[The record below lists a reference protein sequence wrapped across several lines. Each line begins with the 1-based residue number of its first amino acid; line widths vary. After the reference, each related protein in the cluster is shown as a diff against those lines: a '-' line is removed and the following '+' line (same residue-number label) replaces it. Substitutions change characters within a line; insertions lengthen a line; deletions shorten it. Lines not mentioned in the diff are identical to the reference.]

1 MNLQCVLSKK
11 FRVIQNKRI
20 AIVETSGTQQKQMA
34 GFTLIE
40 VLIVLAIIG
49 MIAGL
54 VGPRVLGYLSGS
66 KIKAAR
72 VQIEALYSAVDLFY
86 LDNGRYPTT
95 NEGLAAL
102 TKKPAT
108 SQQWNG
114 PYLKTGEL
122 PKDPWGN
129 PYLYK
134 IPGKGEP
141 FTIISAGPEGREGS
155 ASISLHNE

>member
-1 MNLQCVLSKK
+1 MIIALRQRLATVFLR
-11 FRVIQNKRI
+11 FRSAMTIKPHRVSSP
-20 AIVETSGTQQKQMA
+20 EA

-86 LDNGRYPTT
+86 LDTGRYPTA
-95 NEGLAAL
+95 NEGLNAL
-102 TKKPAT
+102 IKKP
-108 SQQWNG
+108 SSVQQWNG
-114 PYLKTGEL
+114 PYLKAGDV

-129 PYLYK
+129 SYLYK
-134 IPGKGEP
+134 IPGKNEAY
-141 FTIISAGPEGREGS
+141 TILSTGPEGREG
-155 ASISLHNE
+155 AGAISIHDE

>member
-1 MNLQCVLSKK
+1 MNLYSFLSYKHRALK
-11 FRVIQNKRI
+11 SKWRRNIQQNDTKRRR
-20 AIVETSGTQQKQMA
+20 EA

-86 LDNGRYPTT
+86 LDNGRYPTS

-102 TKKPAT
+102 TKKPPS

-134 IPGKGEP
+134 VPGKGEP
-141 FTIISAGPEGREGS
+141 FTIISTGPEGREGS

>member
-1 MNLQCVLSKK
+1 MKMQRTQDSKSPHQ
-11 FRVIQNKRI
+11 R
-20 AIVETSGTQQKQMA
+20 EA

-86 LDNGRYPTT
+86 LDNGRYPTS
-95 NEGLAAL
+95 NEGLNAL
-102 TKKPAT
+102 VKKPSSA
-108 SQQWNG
+108 QQWNG
-114 PYLKTGEL
+114 PYVKTGDL

-141 FTIISAGPEGREGS
+141 FSIISTGPEGREGS
-155 ASISLHNE
+155 ATISLHDE

>member
-1 MNLQCVLSKK
+1 MMMPLFLSRMRRGLEMMKITK
-11 FRVIQNKRI
+11 LCESKALR
-20 AIVETSGTQQKQMA
+20 APEA

-86 LDNGRYPTT
+86 LDNGRYPTS
-95 NEGLAAL
+95 NEGLVAL
-102 TKKPAT
+102 VKKPPST
-108 SQQWNG
+108 QQWNG
-114 PYLKTGEL
+114 PYVKTGDL

-141 FTIISAGPEGREGS
+141 YSIISTGPEGLEGN
-155 ASISLHNE
+155 ATISLHDE

>member
-1 MNLQCVLSKK
+1 M
-11 FRVIQNKRI
+11 FRVSQAKRVARLRI
-20 AIVETSGTQQKQMA
+20 PTNTQRRMA

-86 LDNGRYPTT
+86 LDNGRYPTSA
-95 NEGLAAL
+95 EGLTVL
-102 TKKPAT
+102 IKKPQST
-108 SQQWNG
+108 QQWNG
-114 PYLKTGEL
+114 PYLKTGDL

-141 FTIISAGPEGREGS
+141 FTIISTGPEGREGS
-155 ASISLHNE
+155 AIISLRND

>member
-1 MNLQCVLSKK
+1 MRTMFLSG
-11 FRVIQNKRI
+11 VKRGL
-20 AIVETSGTQQKQMA
+20 EKMKMQRTQDSKSPHQREA

-86 LDNGRYPTT
+86 LDNGRYPTS
-95 NEGLAAL
+95 NEGLNAL
-102 TKKPAT
+102 VKKPSSA
-108 SQQWNG
+108 QQWNG
-114 PYLKTGEL
+114 PYVKTGDL

-141 FTIISAGPEGREGS
+141 FSIISTGPEGREGS
-155 ASISLHNE
+155 ATISLHDE

>member
-1 MNLQCVLSKK
+1 MMRTMFLSG
-11 FRVIQNKRI
+11 VKRGLEKMKMQR
-20 AIVETSGTQQKQMA
+20 AQDSKSPHRREA

-86 LDNGRYPTT
+86 LDNGRYPTS
-95 NEGLAAL
+95 NEGLTAL
-102 TKKPAT
+102 VKKPSAA
-108 SQQWNG
+108 QQWNG
-114 PYLKTGEL
+114 PYVKTGDL

-141 FTIISAGPEGREGS
+141 FSIISTGPEGREGS
-155 ASISLHNE
+155 ASISLHDE